1 MKREIVFFIL
11 FSFCTATPW
20 KGIFCLFFS
29 SLHIEFIN
37 VLVTVKFFHQK
48 YVLLLV
54 RTELGGHEGFISVS
68 HIC

>member
-1 MKREIVFFIL
+1 MKKEIVFFIL
-11 FSFCTATPW
+11 FFFAQQLHGKAYFVC
-20 KGIFCLFFS
+20 FFS